1 MMAQDK
7 ARIRYAALLVS
18 VALMVIGN
26 GLQQTLI
33 GLRAGIEGYAGET
46 VGVMM
51 SGYFV
56 GFVLASLHAPRI
68 IQRVGHIRAFAA
80 FAAAGSAIALCF
92 AIFVSLPVWTLLR
105 VLQGACYAGLV
116 IVAESWLNA
125 SAEASWRGR
134 VLAIYSIVMYAAWAI
149 SQPMVALAPP
159 AGFVL
164 FAVVSISL
172 SLALVPI
179 ALSRAGGP
187 GVVLATRVGL
197 GHLMAISPVA
207 LAGTLTMG
215 AVVGA
220 YFSMWPSVSHALGS
234 GAATTGWTLSA
245 TLIGAL
251 VLQWPLGWLSDRFDR
266 RLIILAGSL
275 TGLAVAALFFAM
287 LTGGYDVPASVLAF
301 ILGGALM
308 PLYSVCLAEVNDRIE
323 SSEMI
328 ATASSFVLVYGV
340 GSAVGPVAAG
350 LVIGQ
355 VGPSGLFLFM
365 AVTLCLFAAFVAL
378 HIRSQAQTATG
389 DKRGYVPTPCT
400 SHAVLPLHAHCPDRA
415 DGEAAPA

>member
-1 MMAQDK
+1 
-7 ARIRYAALLVS
+7 
-18 VALMVIGN
+18 
-26 GLQQTLI
+26 
-33 GLRAGIEGYAGET
+33 
-46 VGVMM
+46 MM

-56 GFVLASLHAPRI
+56 GFVLASIHAPRI

-105 VLQGACYAGLV
+105 VMQGACYAGLV
-116 IVAESWLNA
+116 IVVESWLNA
-125 SAEASWRGR
+125 SADASWRGR
-134 VLAIYSIVMYAAWAI
+134 VLAVYSIVMYAAWAI

-159 AGFVL
+159 SSFVL
-164 FAVVSISL
+164 FAVVSICL

-197 GHLMAISPVA
+197 GRLMAISQVA
-207 LAGTLTMG
+207 LAGAFTMG

-220 YFSMWPSVSHALGS
+220 YFSMWHSVSHKLGS
-234 GAATTGWTLSA
+234 SAAATGWTLSA

-275 TGLAVAALFFAM
+275 TGVAVAVLFFRV
-287 LTGGYDVPASVLAF
+287 LASGLGPPTSALAF

-308 PLYSVCLAEVNDRIE
+308 PLYSVCLAEVNDRID

-340 GSAVGPVAAG
+340 GSALGPVAVG

-355 VGPSGLFLFM
+355 TGPSGLFLFM
-365 AVTLCLFAAFVAL
+365 AVTLGLFAAFDVL
-378 HIRSQAQTATG
+378 HIRLRARTATG
-389 DKRGYVPTPCT
+389 EKQGYVPTPCT
-400 SHAVLPLHAHCPDRA
+400 SHAVLPLHAHCPDIA
-415 DGEAAPA
+415 EGEVAPT